1 MGFYVLIRARSNKH
15 FLSDINNR
23 GSLPNFLLKYFN
35 SVDGCKVLLISDGT
49 QPHQK
54 LFDLLYLLSS
64 LFLLT
69 TVAFY
74 HFSLLGTHLAA
85 MLVFLSLVMLAFF
98 SALAEPQPTSY
109 LLRLKKA
116 KPPKP
121 SPVGFTLYHW
131 KEDLYWAV
139 ENTN

>member
-1 MGFYVLIRARSNKH
+1 MKSQADYL
-15 FLSDINNR
+15 
-23 GSLPNFLLKYFN
+23 NFFN
-35 SVDGCKVLLISDGT
+35 SVDGCEVLLISDGT
-49 QPHQK
+49 QRHRG
-54 LFDLLYLLSS
+54 FFELLYLSS
-64 LFLLT
+64 GLFLLAA
-69 TVAFY
+69 VALY
-74 HFSLLGTHLAA
+74 HFAFLGARFAA
-85 MLVFLSLVMLAFF
+85 ALVFLSLVMLAFF